1 MGKFWVIPVI
11 IVLGLAICVLVA
23 LRAPSVTTVRL
34 PDIEV
39 RVYSQVQGSVGSP
52 FNEAGKH
59 IWIGSVKDCVLS
71 YFIDICTRAVHGP
84 NKIDSHTRK
93 SIKRLRFIFD
103 GSFRKTKE

>member
-1 MGKFWVIPVI
+1 VT
-11 IVLGLAICVLVA
+11 A
-23 LRAPSVTTVRL
+23 LSKVSQQPSAVELFLKNAVDCRNR
-34 PDIEV
+34 I
-39 RVYSQVQGSVGSP
+39 SSKIGSP
-52 FNEAGKH
+52 FNEARKH

>member
-39 RVYSQVQGSVGSP
+39 RVYSQVQGSSCL
-52 FNEAGKH
+52 ELKAK
-59 IWIGSVKDCVLS
+59 IIEQLSKKAYKSKDL
-71 YFIDICTRAVHGP
+71 
-84 NKIDSHTRK
+84 
-93 SIKRLRFIFD
+93 L
-103 GSFRKTKE
+103 